1 MYLLVVVLFQSMSK
15 GIFLS
20 KVINLYEIHKDV
32 ECITMD
38 LSKADKKYALFFI
51 YRPLKQNI
59 NFFLV
64 RDNQKDFAFI

>member
-1 MYLLVVVLFQSMSK
+1 MYLLVVV
-15 GIFLS
+15 
-20 KVINLYEIHKDV
+20 
-32 ECITMD
+32 D
-38 LSKADKKYALFFI
+38 LSKADKKYAIFFI

>member
-38 LSKADKKYALFFI
+38 LSKADKKYAIMCILV
-51 YRPLKQNI
+51 
-59 NFFLV
+59 NFNAKPTNKNLT
-64 RDNQKDFAFI
+64 

>member
-1 MYLLVVVLFQSMSK
+1 MSK

-38 LSKADKKYALFFI
+38 LSKADKKYAIMCILV
-51 YRPLKQNI
+51 
-59 NFFLV
+59 NFNAKPTNKNLT
-64 RDNQKDFAFI
+64 